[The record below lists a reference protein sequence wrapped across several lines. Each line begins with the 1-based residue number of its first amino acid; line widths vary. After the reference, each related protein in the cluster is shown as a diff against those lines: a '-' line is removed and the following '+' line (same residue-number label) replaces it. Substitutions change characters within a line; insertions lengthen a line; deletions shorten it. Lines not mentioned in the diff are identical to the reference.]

1 MSYLGAGSSALE
13 TVSYSYSDGN
23 LTQVSFA
30 DGKTAEYSWSGHI
43 MTAAKD
49 IARSDGSRDTLTFSY
64 IQNPAASTFP
74 VRISSL
80 AYTSCGTNI
89 SSLAFEYAT
98 NYTKVTDN
106 TGRWMAYQFNNNGN
120 TTSVYNNEG
129 QALYGR
135 YAKDESSSGRAN
147 QLVASSRLQITDAW
161 DDAVSVTTSDGE
173 TLSLVSHRNLISNP
187 EDIIDYFYRLNGIR

>member
-1 MSYLGAGSSALE
+1 MLKTPSINDGKISANKVSISYVSSDASNLRIDTVTDGAGRKYSYSYSGGQLASVSYLGSRADALE
-13 TVSYSYSDGN
+13 TVTYTYSDGN

-30 DGKTAEYSWSGHI
+30 DGKTVEYSWSGHI

-106 TGRWMAYQFNNNGN
+106 TGRWMAYK
-120 TTSVYNNEG
+120 YP
-129 QALYGR
+129 
-135 YAKDESSSGRAN
+135 
-147 QLVASSRLQITDAW
+147 LVK
-161 DDAVSVTTSDGE
+161 
-173 TLSLVSHRNLISNP
+173 
-187 EDIIDYFYRLNGIR
+187 